1 MDYEVHGI
9 TISQPSIGDIL
20 EIGEDKFYASI
31 SPFINNSTSI
41 RLMLWNIGQTNWCK
55 VSDIEVFSL
64 LSQISNQDFSP
75 LKIIFRDVNIMDY
88 KLMQS
93 SDGKFVLYNKLT
105 EDLLTENEYM
115 EIAEYIRTIV
125 NIHPK
130 VEKAKGK
137 TAREWMIQEDKM
149 NLANRKQN
157 SDDDSRLLPII
168 SALIN
173 HPGFKYKLEE
183 LKQVKIYQFYDAVQR
198 LQIYEQS
205 HALMNGVYSGFC
217 DVSKIDKEQFNFM
230 REA

>member
-9 TISQPSIGDIL
+9 LISQPSIGDIL

-64 LSQISNQDFSP
+64 LSQIPNQDFSP
-75 LKIIFRDVNIMDY
+75 LKIIFRNVNIMDY
-88 KLMQS
+88 KLMKS
-93 SDGKFVLYNKLT
+93 SDGRFVLYNKLT
-105 EDLLTENEYM
+105 DDLLSENEYM
-115 EIAEYIRTIV
+115 EIAEYVRTIV

-157 SDDDSRLLPII
+157 LDND
-168 SALIN
+168 
-173 HPGFKYKLEE
+173 
-183 LKQVKIYQFYDAVQR
+183 
-198 LQIYEQS
+198 
-205 HALMNGVYSGFC
+205 
-217 DVSKIDKEQFNFM
+217 
-230 REA
+230 

>member
-64 LSQISNQDFSP
+64 LSQIPNQDFSP

-93 SDGKFVLYNKLT
+93 SDRKFVLYNKLT

>member
-64 LSQISNQDFSP
+64 LSQIPNQDFSP

-93 SDGKFVLYNKLT
+93 SDRKFVLYNKLT

-157 SDDDSRLLPII
+157 SDDDSRLLPFI